1 MAQIHLKAPA
11 QFNFRNPDEWSKW
24 RKRFEQY
31 RFASKL
37 DGESQARQI
46 STLMYCL
53 GEEAESVLD
62 STSPTTEEKTSYA
75 EVLKKFDG
83 YFKVRK
89 NVIYER
95 AKFNRRNQLPEKT
108 AAITKMP
115 VPTNVSEL
123 RRFLGMVN
131 QLGKFSSNLA
141 NIAFSQVKVEPQS

>member
-1 MAQIHLKAPA
+1 MAQIHLEAPA

-95 AKFNRRNQLPEKT
+95 AKFNRRNQLPENT
-108 AAITKMP
+108 AARNILLWPMKCNPNHQSLGYLSWHCWMWTK
-115 VPTNVSEL
+115 SL
-123 RRFLGMVN
+123 LG
-131 QLGKFSSNLA
+131 LLT
-141 NIAFSQVKVEPQS
+141 P